1 MAERSDV
8 RVSDQDRERAAAEI
22 REHFAAG
29 RLTDEELSD
38 RLSAVYRARTQEE
51 LAALRADLPKLP
63 PSPAQQRAE
72 LVQRRATLQRHLL
85 QQAGGSVG
93 LFLLCTVIW
102 LTSGAHG
109 QFWPMWV
116 ALVAVI
122 ALVRNTWRLYG
133 PAPELDRVEAEL
145 ARRRDRSREHGR
157 RRLGP

>member
-8 RVSDQDRERAAAEI
+8 RGSDQDRERAAAEI

-72 LVQRRATLQRHLL
+72 LVKRRATLQRHLL
-85 QQAGGSVG
+85 QQAGGSAG

-133 PAPELDRVEAEL
+133 PAPELERVEAEL

>member
-72 LVQRRATLQRHLL
+72 LVKRRATLQRHLL

-102 LTSGAHG
+102 LTSGSHG

>member
-72 LVQRRATLQRHLL
+72 LAQRRATLQRHLL

>member
-72 LVQRRATLQRHLL
+72 LVKRRATLQRHLL

>member
-1 MAERSDV
+1 M
-8 RVSDQDRERAAAEI
+8 
-22 REHFAAG
+22 
-29 RLTDEELSD
+29 
-38 RLSAVYRARTQEE
+38 
-51 LAALRADLPKLP
+51 
-63 PSPAQQRAE
+63 
-72 LVQRRATLQRHLL
+72 
-85 QQAGGSVG
+85 
-93 LFLLCTVIW
+93 IW

-133 PAPELDRVEAEL
+133 PAPELERVEAEL

>member
-72 LVQRRATLQRHLL
+72 LVKRRATLQRHLL

-133 PAPELDRVEAEL
+133 PAPELERVEAEL